1 MRFARQLPRHAD
13 MKTPASGLDP
23 GLRPVERVTDCL
35 ETPSLD
41 NRTYRV
47 IRLENRLEVLL
58 VHDPDTDKASAAMD
72 VNVGNFSDED
82 DMPGMAHAVEHLL
95 FMGTKKYP
103 VENAYSQYL
112 SAHSG
117 SSNAYTGATS
127 TNYFFDVAGKPS
139 DDGDASDANP
149 SPLHGA
155 LDRFAQFFIEPLFLA
170 STLDRELRAVDSEN
184 KKNLQNDQW
193 RFHQLEKSLS
203 NPKHP
208 YCHFS
213 TGNLDVL
220 KIQPESRGINVR
232 DKFIEFYNKHYSANL
247 MKLVVLGREPLDV
260 LEKWVADMFSGI
272 PNKDLPPARWE
283 DEVPFG
289 PEQLGMQCFTKPVME
304 TRELNLFFPFFDEEP
319 LYESQPSRYIS
330 HLIGHEGPGSIMSY
344 IKSKGW
350 ANSLTAGPY
359 SVCPG
364 TPSIFDCQIRLTEEG
379 LQNYKEVVKV
389 FFQYVSLLRET
400 PPHQW
405 IFEEQKGLADVDF
418 KFKQKTPASR
428 FTSKISSVMQKPL
441 PREWLLSGH
450 SRLRKFD
457 PELIKQGIDRIRPD
471 NFRMTLV
478 SRDFP
483 GDWDMKEKWYGTEYK
498 YERIPDDFM
507 NEIKQ
512 AASIPADQRI
522 SRLHLPHRNQFIP
535 TKLEVEKKEVDPKDR
550 AIAPRI
556 IRKDDLL
563 LGWHKKDDT
572 FWVPKANLIV
582 SCKSPIIFATAQNS
596 VKARLYTDLV
606 RDALEEYS
614 YDAELAGLQYSVS
627 MDTRGL
633 SIEVSGYNDK
643 LPVLLEQVLVTMRD
657 LEIKED
663 RFEIVKERLS
673 RAYRNWAF
681 QQPYHQLSDYTGWLT
696 SENDFVVEEL
706 VAELPTTDVRAT
718 RAFKQELL
726 SQMHMEV
733 YVHGNFY
740 KEEVLRLTD
749 LIEITLKPRVLPK
762 AQWPIMRSLIYP
774 PGSNYSF
781 EKMLK
786 DPQNVNHAIEY
797 LLYVGDKADRGI
809 RAKTLLLD
817 QITQEPAFDQLRTK
831 EQLGYVV
838 FSGVR
843 GSATTYSFRFIIQS
857 EKTPRFLE
865 SRIEAFLT
873 SFRKVLEDMSDADFE
888 SQKRSL
894 VNKRLEKLKNLDQ
907 ETSRHWNQIHTQYYD
922 FDFAQQ
928 DAAAIRQLSK
938 ADLVEFFQHYID
950 PTSKFRAKLVVYLVA
965 QAKSDVSTGQISELV
980 KTLSLD
986 AELSRQAATDLQA
999 RLSAAHHDHAKE
1011 MEELKSYL
1019 LKDLGVAED
1028 KIAAAAAAW
1037 EKLSKEHRTNGV
1049 SEDEGDCEISFN
1061 GTTAVAIDDVR
1072 DLKCRLLTTGGASP
1086 VRDLSEYEDFDPKL

>member
-1 MRFARQLPRHAD
+1 MRFASHLPRHAD
-13 MKTPASGLDP
+13 MKAPTSGLDP
-23 GLRPVERVTDCL
+23 GLRPVERVTDSL
-35 ETPSLD
+35 EVPSLD

-47 IRLENRLEVLL
+47 IRLENKLEVLL

-139 DDGDASDANP
+139 DDGDASDTNP
-149 SPLHGA
+149 SPLYGA

-260 LEKWVADMFSGI
+260 LEKWVADLFSGI

-283 DEVPFG
+283 DEEPFG

-364 TPSIFDCQIRLTEEG
+364 SPSIFDCQIRLTEEG

-483 GDWDMKEKWYGTEYK
+483 GDWDRKEKWYGTEYK

-512 AASIPADQRI
+512 AASIPSDQRI

-572 FWVPKANLIV
+572 FWVPKANLI
-582 SCKSPIIFATAQNS
+582 
-596 VKARLYTDLV
+596 
-606 RDALEEYS
+606 
-614 YDAELAGLQYSVS
+614 
-627 MDTRGL
+627 
-633 SIEVSGYNDK
+633 
-643 LPVLLEQVLVTMRD
+643 
-657 LEIKED
+657 
-663 RFEIVKERLS
+663 
-673 RAYRNWAF
+673 
-681 QQPYHQLSDYTGWLT
+681 
-696 SENDFVVEEL
+696 EL

-718 RAFKQELL
+718 QAFKQELL

-740 KEEVLRLTD
+740 KEDVLRLTD
-749 LIEITLKPRVLPK
+749 LIETTLKPRVLPR
-762 AQWPIMRSLIYP
+762 AQWPILRSLIYP

-857 EKTPRFLE
+857 EKTPHFLE

-873 SFRKVLEDMSDADFE
+873 SFRKVLEDMNDADFE

-922 FDFAQQ
+922 FDFAQE

-1011 MEELKSYL
+1011 VEELKSYL

-1028 KIAAAAAAW
+1028 KIAAATAAW

-1072 DLKCRLLTTGGASP
+1072 GLKCRLLTTGGASP